1 MYAARRP
8 VRRKSARRASGAA
21 ASENENEDDNDSENG
36 RGPQEDGNDGD
47 GGNNFEA
54 IEPSFELETD
64 QHEPQRSETVDEED
78 RTEES
83 VLIPTHPTNN
93 GIDENIDNTLPDT
106 TVNETDHTVSGPNVG
121 YDNSTGR
128 HFADESEFST
138 THLDAQTLYNFSHSQ
153 RLIQETALR
162 PQVSPPA
169 PVPASVYHD
178 SPDSRPSLG
187 GDLTMRW
194 LDLLIGDATLN
205 YGPLPDLSLH
215 QDGFNIFGNS
225 VAQTPV
231 PTDEAE
237 TPATH
242 DGPEVTLQN
251 AYLQERIPDNKATS
265 RDKKLWQAAEPIA
278 LQPQEHVLFRH
289 FTEHISRWVCV
300 FDRPGILLLTIELC
314 RWICLSPKGPS
325 EHLYP
330 ILQ

>member
-1 MYAARRP
+1 M
-8 VRRKSARRASGAA
+8 RRKSGRRASGAA
-21 ASENENEDDNDSENG
+21 ASENENENEDDHDSESG
-36 RGPQEDGNDGD
+36 RAPQEDGDGGD
-47 GGNNFEA
+47 GSHNFEA
-54 IEPSFELETD
+54 IEPPSFEIESG
-64 QHEPQRSETVDEED
+64 QHEPRRSETVDEED

-83 VLIPTHPTNN
+83 LAVLIPAHPT
-93 GIDENIDNTLPDT
+93 DNTIEENADNALPDT
-106 TVNETDHTVSGPNVG
+106 TTLRATDHTVSGPNVG
-121 YDNSTGR
+121 YDDSTGR
-128 HFADESEFST
+128 HFADKSEFST
-138 THLDAQTLYNFSHSQ
+138 TNLDAQALFNFSHSQ
-153 RLIQETALR
+153 RLIQEAAPR

-205 YGPLPDLSLH
+205 YGPLPDLSFH

-242 DGPEVTLQN
+242 DSPQATLQN
-251 AYLQERIPDNKATS
+251 AYLQERIPDNKAIS

-289 FTEHISRWVCV
+289 FTEHISRWVRALDPRV
-300 FDRPGILLLTIELC
+300 HQLLTAEPDYTDG
-314 RWICLSPKGPS
+314 SV
-325 EHLYP
+325 
-330 ILQ
+330 